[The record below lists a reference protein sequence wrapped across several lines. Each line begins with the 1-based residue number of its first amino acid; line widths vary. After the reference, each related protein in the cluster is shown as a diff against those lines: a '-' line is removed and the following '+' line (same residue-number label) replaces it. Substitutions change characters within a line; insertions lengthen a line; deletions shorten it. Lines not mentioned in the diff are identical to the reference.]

1 MLLLAEEGC
10 DPVMT
15 VMCSISHWRFH
26 VGLLHRVVLN
36 ASKKSNAI
44 RRAYYYERVTCIS
57 ALMDLSAADVNP
69 AVGLKA
75 CWSEKMLLRQNW
87 IKIPSSD
94 NLLQGSA
101 HDRNRM
107 IDIGWYNRLQWSV
120 SIPLGLVLRS
130 SFSSLMVHTSCWAAD
145 NNMYLQVHNSQS
157 ECCDWSAQEPW
168 RTFRRV
174 NSVFI
179 EGQLFNTSESP
190 TFLFSVYPQPSK

>member
-101 HDRNRM
+101 HDRTEWLILVGIIGFSGRSRYLWDWCYEAHFPVWWCIQAAERQIITCTYRFI
-107 IDIGWYNRLQWSV
+107 IDRAS
-120 SIPLGLVLRS
+120 
-130 SFSSLMVHTSCWAAD
+130 AATD
-145 NNMYLQVHNSQS
+145 LLKSHGGHFV
-157 ECCDWSAQEPW
+157 
-168 RTFRRV
+168 
-174 NSVFI
+174 
-179 EGQLFNTSESP
+179 G
-190 TFLFSVYPQPSK
+190 